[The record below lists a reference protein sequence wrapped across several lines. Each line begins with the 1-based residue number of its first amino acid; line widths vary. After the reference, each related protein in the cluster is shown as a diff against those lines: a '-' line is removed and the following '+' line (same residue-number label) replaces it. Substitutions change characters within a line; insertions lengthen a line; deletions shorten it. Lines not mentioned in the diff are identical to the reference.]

1 MENNELRQILDY
13 VKTLFDDKIE
23 LIKKYYEDKEIPDHT
38 SSENLNELFAA
49 LAKAQA
55 EMSIAGL
62 TNENPYFKSKYA
74 DLAEVVRASRPAL
87 TKNGLCVTQQVII
100 NEDGQSL
107 LHTTLG
113 HVSGQWIMTKMR
125 IIPPKNDIQTLGSYI
140 TYLRRYSYA
149 ALIGVVA
156 GGEDDDG
163 EVAMVEARQVM
174 AKGTSLN
181 TKYDP
186 KQQTSETITKEQ
198 LEELEYELSEY
209 PDLAENVMDGLRIQ
223 SLADMPKS
231 KFLAAIN
238 RVREIKNMRNGKK

>member
-1 MENNELRQILDY
+1 MENTELRQILDY
-13 VKTLFDDKIE
+13 VKTLFDEKIE
-23 LIKKYYEDKEIPDHT
+23 LIKKYYQDKEVPDHT
-38 SSENLNELFAA
+38 SSEHLNELFTA

-55 EMSIAGL
+55 EMSVAGL
-62 TNENPYFKSKYA
+62 TSDNPYFKSKYA
-74 DLAEVVRASRPAL
+74 DLAEVVRASRPSL
-87 TKNGLCVTQQVII
+87 TKYGLCVTQQIII

-125 IIPPKNDIQTLGSYI
+125 IVPPKNDVQALGSYI

-163 EVAMVEARQVM
+163 EVAMIDARNTS
-174 AKGTSLN
+174 AKGVGLN
-181 TKYDP
+181 TKYNAKEQAPD
-186 KQQTSETITKEQ
+186 TITKEQ
-198 LEELEYELSEY
+198 LEELQYELSEY
-209 PDLAENVMDGLRIQ
+209 PDIAELVMDGLHLQ
-223 SLADMPKS
+223 SLADMPKT
-231 KFLAAIN
+231 KFLASIN

>member
-1 MENNELRQILDY
+1 MEQNELRQILDY
-13 VKTLFDDKIE
+13 VKDLFNDKIE
-23 LIKKYYEDKEIPDHT
+23 LIKKYYEERDVAEHT
-38 SSENLNELFAA
+38 SSEQLNELFTA

-55 EMSIAGL
+55 EMSVAGL

-87 TKNGLCVTQQVII
+87 TKNGLCITQQVII

-113 HVSGQWIMTKMR
+113 HTSGQWIMTRMR

-163 EVAMVEARQVM
+163 EVAMTVARETST
-174 AKGTSLN
+174 KGVALN
-181 TKYDP
+181 TKYNP
-186 KQQTSETITKEQ
+186 KEQTVDTITKEQ
-198 LEELEYELSEY
+198 LEELEYELAEY
-209 PDLAENVMDGLRIQ
+209 PDIVEN
-223 SLADMPKS
+223 MPKALKTTS
-231 KFLAAIN
+231 VILEAEAVAI
-238 RVREIKNMRNGKK
+238 RRTCH